1 MEINK
6 QEIQEIIN
14 NKIKDGTK
22 KYGKDFKYFILEIL
36 SLEKMLTPAVKES
49 RLIPLAKWNDYHDY
63 PKVSSLRQLH
73 FHNTDDFNKCVVQN
87 GKRVLLDENEV
98 LNWLRNRNIQ
108 TA

>member
-6 QEIQEIIN
+6 DEIQEIIN

-22 KYGKDFKYFILEIL
+22 KYGKDFRYFILEIL
-36 SLEKMLTPAVKES
+36 SLEKMLNPAVKES

-98 LNWLRNRNIQ
+98 LKWLRNRNIQ

>member
-6 QEIQEIIN
+6 DEIREIIN

-22 KYGKDFKYFILEIL
+22 KYGKDFRYFILEIL
-36 SLEKMLTPAVKES
+36 SLEKMLNPTVRES
-49 RLIPLAKWNDYHDY
+49 RLIPLDKWNDYHDY
-63 PKVSSLRQLH
+63 PKVGTLRQLR
-73 FHNTDDFNKCVVQN
+73 FHNTNDFNKCVIQN
-87 GKRVLLDENEV
+87 GKRVLLDEDEV